1 MDEGGVDPLLRGLF
15 TAPAK
20 LKTPRQNLN
29 SELTEH
35 LFEFAHAVA
44 LDLAAINIQRGRD
57 HALPEYNA
65 FRKFCNLTV
74 AETFD
79 DLRGEISSQS
89 VRDELKELY
98 GHPGRCPRSF
108 VTPFLSPYSTDHN
121 LPAFF

>member
-1 MDEGGVDPLLRGLF
+1 MRGLF

-20 LKTPRQNLN
+20 LKTPTQNLN

-65 FRKFCNLTV
+65 FRKYCNLTV

-89 VRDELKELY
+89 VRNELKALY
-98 GHPGRCPRSF
+98 GHPGTNRTKKKNSCLKPSKF
-108 VTPFLSPYSTDHN
+108 FLLT
-121 LPAFF
+121 